1 MQTIDDEEEY
11 LQGLRQAMRYLHT
24 LNVHYVLV
32 HNVHYASLRSK
43 NLIDK
48 SGHDNKTA
56 IC

>member
-32 HNVHYASLRSK
+32 HNVHYALLQSK
-43 NLIDK
+43 
-48 SGHDNKTA
+48 
-56 IC
+56 